1 MYVSE
6 LNYAGYTRLAEL
18 YPDMW
23 EDLDDVTGDPYI
35 ANED

>member
-6 LNYAGYTRLAEL
+6 LNYAGYTWLAEL
-18 YPDMW
+18 YMW
-23 EDLDDVTGDPYI
+23 EDVDDVTADPYI